1 MEQFNPDADS
11 DCSEDYIVFVSP
23 VCRRIQHEIQSTDL
37 SSCCTQTSQ
46 LSSLTSSTSSR
57 LIEVGSKRDREDIVR
72 MAIMNDNDIIILNSA
87 ANYFQSEG
95 LLCYCA

>member
-11 DCSEDYIVFVSP
+11 DCSEDDIVFVSP
-23 VCRRIQHEIQSTDL
+23 VCRRMQHEIQSKIA
-37 SSCCTQTSQ
+37 SCCTQPSQ

-72 MAIMNDNDIIILNSA
+72 MAIMNDNDIIIQRIRNPP
-87 ANYFQSEG
+87 
-95 LLCYCA
+95 